1 MYRTRYL
8 SPVQHGEVVAAGLEA
23 AGEAGVEAELPG
35 VLGQGA
41 DVLVHDPLVLPQPGR
56 EHVRLGEPE
65 TVEADPDVGDV
76 VMRHQH
82 LLTVIMMMIMMT
94 MIILHQHLARAQPPL
109 ETRLLTPPQQRHLGG
124 RLIATP
130 PTPTPLILTLF

>member
-8 SPVQHGEVVAAGLEA
+8 SPVQQGEVIAAGLEA

-76 VMRHQH
+76 VTRYQH
-82 LLTVIMMMIMMT
+82 LW
-94 MIILHQHLARAQPPL
+94 
-109 ETRLLTPPQQRHLGG
+109 
-124 RLIATP
+124 
-130 PTPTPLILTLF
+130 